1 MADAGTRIDWWVI
14 TRDTIFFLTYLIIMS
29 MFISSNSITIMN
41 AFILIVLYG
50 IHITLMKYNTVYEV
64 SIKKNV
70 ARFMEVREL
79 TKLADNDIDSFHKNL
94 NSRCLTIEIL
104 KKLEYRVEEKYIV
117 FEGRYRKRIRDPTVV
132 ISDEDI
138 PFSMMDNRS
147 FISKMLWKKAAI
159 KIIIRIQAYKFFE
172 KIRRNRKSAVNL
184 VRILPYMANGGDNAE
199 D

>member
-1 MADAGTRIDWWVI
+1 MAEPGTRIDWWVI
-14 TRDTIFFLTYLIIMS
+14 SRDTLFFLTYLIIMS
-29 MFISSNSITIMN
+29 AFISSNEITITN
-41 AFILIVLYG
+41 AFILIVLYVV
-50 IHITLMKYNTVYEV
+50 HITAMKYNTIYEV
-64 SIKKNV
+64 AIKKNV
-70 ARFMEVREL
+70 ARFMEIREL
-79 TKLADNDIDSFHKNL
+79 TKLAENDIDSFHKNL
-94 NSRCLTIEIL
+94 NSRSLTIEIL
-104 KKLEYRVEEKYIV
+104 KNLEYRVEEKYIV

-172 KIRRNRKSAVNL
+172 KIRRNRKSAVDL
-184 VRILPYMANGGDNAE
+184 VRILPYMANGGDNGE